1 MIYVF
6 HHNDIDGHASAAL
19 VRLAHT
25 GKEFSF
31 VECDYSFSLIPF
43 IQEIQQDDMVYVVDY
58 SFKENTLHELKAL
71 MHATDNLVWIDHH
84 VCSVQ
89 LVEQHLELVS
99 VKGVLDMRYSA
110 AALVYTW
117 FHKGAARIPYW
128 IQLVSDYDTWAK
140 QLVDTD
146 AFNYGM
152 LASDWSV
159 ESDLWESLTDDVT
172 MNIVR
177 KGESV
182 LEYIKQRSKSHLKSY
197 GFVTEFAGYKC
208 LAVNSRYESSMIF
221 DSVRNQYPVCVY
233 WAMLE
238 IFSLYEWQTER
249 FPNRFHLWR
258 WWTCRCSRI
267 YNRYSPTLFY
277 QRNIRII
284 RRDYYEC

>member
-221 DSVRNQYPVCVY
+221 DSVRNQYPVCVMFEFTGRCWKY
-233 WAMLE
+233 
-238 IFSLYEWQTER
+238 SLYTNGRLDASQIA
-249 FPNRFHLWR
+249 
-258 WWTCRCSRI
+258 SI
-267 YNRYSPTLFY
+267 YGGGGHAGAAGFTTDTLLPCFTKE
-277 QRNIRII
+277 IS
-284 RRDYYEC
+284 E

>member
-159 ESDLWESLTDDVT
+159 ESDLW
-172 MNIVR
+172 
-177 KGESV
+177 
-182 LEYIKQRSKSHLKSY
+182 
-197 GFVTEFAGYKC
+197 
-208 LAVNSRYESSMIF
+208 
-221 DSVRNQYPVCVY
+221 
-233 WAMLE
+233 
-238 IFSLYEWQTER
+238 
-249 FPNRFHLWR
+249 
-258 WWTCRCSRI
+258 
-267 YNRYSPTLFY
+267 
-277 QRNIRII
+277 
-284 RRDYYEC
+284 

>member
-197 GFVTEFAGYKC
+197 G
-208 LAVNSRYESSMIF
+208 
-221 DSVRNQYPVCVY
+221 SVSY
-233 WAMLE
+233 
-238 IFSLYEWQTER
+238 T
-249 FPNRFHLWR
+249 HL
-258 WWTCRCSRI
+258 TL
-267 YNRYSPTLFY
+267 PTILLV
-277 QRNIRII
+277 
-284 RRDYYEC
+284 